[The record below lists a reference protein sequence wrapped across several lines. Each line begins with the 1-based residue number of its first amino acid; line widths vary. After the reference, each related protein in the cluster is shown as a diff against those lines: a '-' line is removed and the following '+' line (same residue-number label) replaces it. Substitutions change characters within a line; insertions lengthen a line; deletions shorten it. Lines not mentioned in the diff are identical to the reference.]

1 MTTTGLKPIRRPR
14 VSDEVASRLS
24 EAIRSGVYQPGDYLP
39 SERDL
44 MKTFGVGR
52 PAIREGLLS
61 LRRMGLV
68 SVHSGT
74 RSQVSK
80 PDGQHILSGLSE
92 IVRHVLDHD
101 DGIRQFQDLRILFE
115 VALVRDAA
123 IRASARD
130 LRTLKQVLDQH
141 RDVLGQGEKSIRTDI
156 DFHFVFAERTKNPMI
171 VQIHDAM
178 VEWLRDQ
185 RRRHAQRAWF
195 GAGFVSRTRGDLRGG
210 GRTRRGQ
217 SGKVDAQPS
226 RRCCAQL
233 LAGAATQKL
242 TGHLRGRKFS
252 HESRDHR
259 GWDFRRHDRLFPLP
273 QRLSGYS
280 YRARS
285 RTCRIRRASAM
296 AGCLVAR
303 RWIPGHS
310 LVFR

>member
-185 RRRHAQRAWF
+185 RVVTLNVLGLEQ
-195 GAGFVSRTRGDLRGG
+195 VSFREHEAIYEAVAER
-210 GRTRRGQ
+210 
-217 SGKVDAQPS
+217 DADKAERLMRS
-226 RRCCAQL
+226 
-233 LAGAATQKL
+233 
-242 TGHLRGRKFS
+242 HLEG
-252 HESRDHR
+252 
-259 GWDFRRHDRLFPLP
+259 
-273 QRLSGYS
+273 
-280 YRARS
+280 
-285 RTCRIRRASAM
+285 
-296 AGCLVAR
+296 VAR
-303 RWIPGHS
+303 NYW
-310 LVFR
+310 LVRQHKN